1 VEATKFY
8 WSGNE

>member
-8 WSGNE
+8 WSGKE